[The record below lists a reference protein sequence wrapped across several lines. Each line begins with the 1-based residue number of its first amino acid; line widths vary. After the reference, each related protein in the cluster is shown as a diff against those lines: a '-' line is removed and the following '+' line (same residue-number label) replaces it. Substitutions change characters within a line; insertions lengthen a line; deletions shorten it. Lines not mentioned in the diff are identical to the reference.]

1 MVEHWLEAPPP
12 LSLVE
17 GEKAGEDLLTAPVET
32 AAARERGREERTGV

>member
-32 AAARERGREERTGV
+32 AAGREGRGVNSFI